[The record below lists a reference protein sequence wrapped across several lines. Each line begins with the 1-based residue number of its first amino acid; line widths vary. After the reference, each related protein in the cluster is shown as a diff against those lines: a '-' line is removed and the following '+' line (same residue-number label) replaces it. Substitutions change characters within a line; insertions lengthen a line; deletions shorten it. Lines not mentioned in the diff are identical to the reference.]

1 MIKLLCALCCST
13 DAYNCFLLLPKGWKI
28 LFLIIIANCAAYAIL
43 SIFATFFGW
52 AATIIGYIICAIVF
66 YTICILT
73 AKDME
78 E

>member
-1 MIKLLCALCCST
+1 MIKLLCALCCSA

-28 LFLIIIANCAAYAIL
+28 LFLIIITNCAAYTVL

-52 AATIIGYIICAIVF
+52 TATIIGYSIFMVVF
-66 YTICILT
+66 YAICILT